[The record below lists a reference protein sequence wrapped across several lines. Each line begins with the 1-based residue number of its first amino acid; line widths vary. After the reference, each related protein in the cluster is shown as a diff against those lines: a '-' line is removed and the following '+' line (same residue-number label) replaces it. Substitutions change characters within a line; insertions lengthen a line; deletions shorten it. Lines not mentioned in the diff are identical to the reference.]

1 MKKTLLCFLS
11 FLLLV
16 STSAQTRRR
25 PTATPPSTTP
35 ASARR
40 KLVETVKTQDGREIH
55 LYDDMTYDVAA
66 SVAPT
71 APTAPTMVSINVK
84 AGVITNA
91 GDVKPVARRD
101 FIIFREDIKPA
112 LATVSDREGK
122 ALDVFSFYLADEY
135 RELDEGRTYTAA
147 LDKLKS
153 FTVTT
158 FTTDFQGN
166 ATVQIPSSDGTYW
179 IYGSSQKVGRSSC
192 MWYLQVTPNK
202 NVSLVLDN
210 NNAAYCG

>member
-11 FLLLV
+11 FVLLA
-16 STSAQTRRR
+16 STNAQTRRR
-25 PTATPPSTTP
+25 PTVTPPPTTP

-55 LYDDMTYDVAA
+55 LYDDMTHDTAA
-66 SVAPT
+66 SVVPAAPA
-71 APTAPTMVSINVK
+71 APITVSINIK

-101 FIIFREDIKPA
+101 FIIFKEDIKRT

-158 FTTDFQGN
+158 FHN
-166 ATVQIPSSDGTYW
+166 
-179 IYGSSQKVGRSSC
+179 
-192 MWYLQVTPNK
+192 
-202 NVSLVLDN
+202 
-210 NNAAYCG
+210 